1 MPSSPQPIKSDTV
14 FISDLLL
21 ASVAGRQVTVT
32 AAKLMTP
39 ERFQYC
45 LDFTGRS
52 RRGFAAEVKA
62 RPNTVD
68 AWATG
73 KVSIPP
79 TIARFLESEA
89 RHRLRNPPPDPS
101 VWRRR
106 GKGVTKKTPEDAT
119 EAEE

>member
-1 MPSSPQPIKSDTV
+1 MTV
-14 FISDLLL
+14 
-21 ASVAGRQVTVT
+21 V
-32 AAKLMTP
+32 KLMTA
-39 ERFQYC
+39 ERFQAC

-73 KVSIPP
+73 KVSIPIP
-79 TIARFLESEA
+79 IARYLESEV

-106 GKGVTKKTPEDAT
+106 GRGVTKKDPAVPTD
-119 EAEE
+119 AEE